1 MKRIESLKEYLD
13 IYRQLKKQCIHP
25 VTNMY
30 WSLDAV
36 SRYIDLGFMFYEMQD
51 KGGCFFCDE
60 NDYYRLLYY
69 VDESGQLNNLLT
81 GKALAIRNIYKRQE
95 ERNLLSEYIDEKLKN
110 TGFKKLYSS
119 IEMYV
124 PLELSEKLKKQKNV
138 YDRMLK
144 KGNFYISYLQEE
156 DLDNMLK
163 LRKKTEEFH
172 IYNFTYKNKDEYL
185 KEIRNKQYIGIYNE
199 FDQLCACIYISQSTH
214 IRTGDG
220 ICVEER
226 YKLKY
231 GLGAALMSYVLDDAI
246 NGYHQKYVSWCEEQ
260 NYNSMKFHKSMGF
273 VATGKVAD
281 EWVLE

>member
-69 VDESGQLNNLLT
+69 VDESGQL
-81 GKALAIRNIYKRQE
+81 
-95 ERNLLSEYIDEKLKN
+95 
-110 TGFKKLYSS
+110 KKLYSS

-199 FDQLCACIYISQSTH
+199 FDQLCACIYISQSAH